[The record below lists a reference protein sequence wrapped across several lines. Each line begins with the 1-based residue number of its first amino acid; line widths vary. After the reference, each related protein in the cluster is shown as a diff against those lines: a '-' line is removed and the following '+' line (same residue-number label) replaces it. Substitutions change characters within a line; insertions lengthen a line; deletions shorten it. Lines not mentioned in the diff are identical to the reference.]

1 MAQPKLMWIFGEI
14 AIVNQTINPLIMIV
28 NKPIVTKTNGSDKTV
43 MTGLIIALMAEKINP
58 ANKNVATDI
67 GTELSVS

>member
-1 MAQPKLMWIFGEI
+1 MAQPKLMWIFGEM

-28 NKPIVTKTNGSDKTV
+28 NKPIVTKTNGNDKTV

>member
-1 MAQPKLMWIFGEI
+1 M
-14 AIVNQTINPLIMIV
+14 MIV

-43 MTGLIIALMAEKINP
+43 MTGLIMALMAEKINP
-58 ANKNVATDI
+58 ANKNVATDM

>member
-1 MAQPKLMWIFGEI
+1 MFGEM
-14 AIVNQTINPLIMIV
+14 AIVSQTINPLIMIV
-28 NKPIVTKTNGSDKTV
+28 NRPIVTKTNGNDKTV
-43 MTGLIIALMAEKINP
+43 MTGLIMALMAEKINP

>member
-1 MAQPKLMWIFGEI
+1 M
-14 AIVNQTINPLIMIV
+14 V
-28 NKPIVTKTNGSDKTV
+28 NKPIVTKTNGNDKTV
-43 MTGLIIALMAEKINP
+43 MTGLIIALMAEKISP

>member
-1 MAQPKLMWIFGEI
+1 MWIFGEI
-14 AIVNQTINPLIMIV
+14 AIVNQTISPLIMMV
-28 NKPIVTKTNGSDKTV
+28 NKPIVTKTNGNDKTV
-43 MTGLIIALMAEKINP
+43 MTGLIMALMAEKISP

>member
-1 MAQPKLMWIFGEI
+1 MWIFGEM
-14 AIVNQTINPLIMIV
+14 AIVNQTISPLIMIV

>member
-1 MAQPKLMWIFGEI
+1 MWIFGEM
-14 AIVNQTINPLIMIV
+14 AIVSQTINPLIMIV

-43 MTGLIIALMAEKINP
+43 MKGLIMALMAEKINP